1 MEWRYLYSKVFKEAV
16 VFILDSETEEILAEV
31 DKLDIQAWD
40 KNGEM
45 VDFFHCDGETT
56 YDFIFSVQLNT
67 LESVE
72 FFNLWREM
80 EMYDE
85 KAPTEMGRWEYN
97 ESTRE
102 WTKK

>member
-1 MEWRYLYSKVFKEAV
+1 MEWRYHYSKIFNEALV
-16 VFILDSETEEILAEV
+16 YIIDDEDKEILAEV

-40 KNGEM
+40 KDGEL

-67 LESVE
+67 LEGVR
-72 FFNLWREM
+72 FFSLWCEM
-80 EMYDE
+80 EGYEEKTPTETGLWGYDE
-85 KAPTEMGRWEYN
+85 N
-97 ESTRE
+97 SRE